1 MHNLGKVLAVI
12 PARGGSK
19 EVPRKNIR
27 NLWGKP
33 LIAYTIKTA
42 LMAENLLYR
51 IIVST
56 DDEEIASISKNYG
69 AEVPFIR
76 PKELST
82 DEASMVPVLQH
93 AVDFIEKEDNT
104 IIDWILLLQP
114 TDPLREVSD
123 IETGIKL
130 AMKDNCDSVI
140 SVERVFAHHPIL
152 MKKIEKNRLHPF
164 MIEEKEGT
172 PRQKYDPPAYMR
184 NGSIYIT
191 KRQILMKMNSIWG
204 RNIKP
209 MIMKEGGRISIDTLN
224 DLRLAEIL
232 IKGKKND

>member
-1 MHNLGKVLAVI
+1 MMQNINYLAII

-19 EVPRKNIR
+19 EVPRKNIS

-76 PKELST
+76 PKELSS

-93 AVDFIEKEDNT
+93 AVDFIDKEDNT
-104 IIDWILLLQP
+104 IIDWILLLQFQV
-114 TDPLREVSD
+114 LQHQYQM
-123 IETGIKL
+123 L
-130 AMKDNCDSVI
+130 ALV
-140 SVERVFAHHPIL
+140 
-152 MKKIEKNRLHPF
+152 
-164 MIEEKEGT
+164 
-172 PRQKYDPPAYMR
+172 
-184 NGSIYIT
+184 
-191 KRQILMKMNSIWG
+191 
-204 RNIKP
+204 
-209 MIMKEGGRISIDTLN
+209 
-224 DLRLAEIL
+224 
-232 IKGKKND
+232 